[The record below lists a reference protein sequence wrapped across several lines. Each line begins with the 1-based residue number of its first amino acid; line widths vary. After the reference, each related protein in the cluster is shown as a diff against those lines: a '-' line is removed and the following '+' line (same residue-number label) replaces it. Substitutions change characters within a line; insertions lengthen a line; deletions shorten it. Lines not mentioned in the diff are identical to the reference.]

1 MRVLLVLL
9 LIAAPVCAA
18 EVEERELWCEE
29 VAEADGAEI
38 CARRTTQNEPRVRRP
53 LVREPA
59 FVILSPQRG
68 RMSTMPPVTTR
79 TRRVRLGRNGR
90 VTVGY

>member
-1 MRVLLVLL
+1 MRVLLALL

-18 EVEERELWCEE
+18 EVEERELWCEQFE
-29 VAEADGAEI
+29 TDGVEL
-38 CARRTTQNEPRVRRP
+38 CARRTTRDVPSIVGP
-53 LVREPA
+53 PTIREPS

>member
-1 MRVLLVLL
+1 MRVLLALL
-9 LIAAPVCAA
+9 LIAAPVGAA
-18 EVEERELWCEE
+18 ERELWCER

-38 CARRTTQNEPRVRRP
+38 CARRTAGSEPRHEWDP
-53 LVREPA
+53 VREPS

-68 RMSTMPPVTTR
+68 RMSTMPPATTR